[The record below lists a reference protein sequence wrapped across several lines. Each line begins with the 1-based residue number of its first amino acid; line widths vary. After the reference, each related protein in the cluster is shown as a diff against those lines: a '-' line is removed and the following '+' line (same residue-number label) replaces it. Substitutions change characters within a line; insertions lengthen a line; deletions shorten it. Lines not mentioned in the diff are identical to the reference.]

1 MSTISMADLLAKSET
16 KNLKLER
23 NQEIQGEIISIGDS
37 EIILD
42 LGSKA
47 EGVLSKK
54 DFSEDAVSA
63 LKVGDK
69 ISSFVIRTENESG
82 QVVLG
87 LNRPVSTGKSGGHS
101 KNWDKFISAKNRSQ
115 VMQGKALELNKGGLI
130 VEVEGVRGFLPS
142 SQVTLS
148 QASKIDELV
157 GQDMQVTVIEVD
169 PGQNRLI
176 FSQKTTVSE
185 ETKKKLSQIKPGEK
199 MKGVVSAIL
208 PFGVFV
214 TLENPARNALA
225 RNASHNDASGSHSDA
240 GGNIEGLIHISEL
253 SWEKVED
260 PGTVVKAA
268 QELEGVVASVDLNTG
283 RVNLSLKQATVDPF
297 TEAAKK
303 FQPEDV
309 ISGTVT
315 KVSSI
320 GVSLELEPARNA
332 LPEAAASLQ
341 AGSHSAAGGGGVEGL
356 IHTSKMEADMD
367 YPIGKKLTC
376 LVDSIDSQKRRIN
389 LVPFVT
395 STKDLIY
402 K

>member
-1 MSTISMADLLAKSET
+1 MTMADLLAKQES

-23 NQEIQGEIISIGDS
+23 NQEITGEVILIGISD
-37 EIILD
+37 IILD

-54 DFSEDAVSA
+54 DLSDSELEK

-69 ISSFVIRTENESG
+69 LQAFVLRSENESG

-87 LNRPVSTGKSGGHS
+87 SSKPLAQGRGGAHS
-101 KNWDKFISAKNRSQ
+101 KNWDRFNSAKNRAQ
-115 VMQGKALELNKGGLI
+115 VFRGKALELNRGGLI

-148 QASKIDELV
+148 QAAKIDELV
-157 GQDMQVTVIEVD
+157 GQEVQVTVIEVD

-176 FSQKTTVSE
+176 FSQKTAVTD
-185 ETKKKLSQIKPGEK
+185 ETKKKLAQIKPGDK
-199 MKGVVSAIL
+199 VSGIVAAIL
-208 PFGVFV
+208 PFGVFA
-214 TLENPARNALA
+214 TLENGL
-225 RNASHNDASGSHSDA
+225 
-240 GGNIEGLIHISEL
+240 EGLVHISEL

-260 PGTVVKAA
+260 PGTLFKVNDEISGLVTNT
-268 QELEGVVASVDLNTG
+268 DLNTG
-283 RVNLSLKQATVDPF
+283 RINFSVKQLSGDPF
-297 TEAAKK
+297 AEVAKK

-309 ISGTVT
+309 ISGVVT
-315 KVSSI
+315 KVSAL
-320 GVSLELEPARNA
+320 GVSLELE
-332 LPEAAASLQ
+332 
-341 AGSHSAAGGGGVEGL
+341 GGAEGL
-356 IHTSKMEADMD
+356 IPAGKMEQDLD
-367 YPIGKKLTC
+367 YPIGKKVTV
-376 LVDSIDSQKRRIN
+376 LVDSVDSGKRRIN

>member
-1 MSTISMADLLAKSET
+1 MAQMTMADLLAKTDIKSAT
-16 KNLKLER
+16 NLKLER
-23 NQEIQGEIISIGDS
+23 NQEIQGEIILIGDS

-42 LGSKA
+42 LGSKS

-54 DFSEDAVSA
+54 DFSSEQLAN

-69 ISSFVIRTENESG
+69 ITAFVVRTENESG

-87 LNRPVSTGKSGGHS
+87 RNKSVQSSGRGGHQ

-115 VMQGKALELNKGGLI
+115 IFQGKALELNKGGLI
-130 VEVEGVRGFLPS
+130 VEVDGVRGFLPS

-157 GQDMQVTVIEVD
+157 GNDLQVSVIEVD

-176 FSQKTTVSE
+176 FTQKTAVSE
-185 ETKKKLSQIKPGEK
+185 DTKKKLSGIKTGDK
-199 MKGVVSAIL
+199 VSGKVAAIL
-208 PFGVFV
+208 PFGVF
-214 TLENPARNALA
+214 TALENGL
-225 RNASHNDASGSHSDA
+225 
-240 GGNIEGLIHISEL
+240 EGLVHISEL
-253 SWEKVED
+253 SWDKVED
-260 PGTVVKAA
+260 PGTIFKVG
-268 QELEGVVASVDLNTG
+268 EDIEGVVATVDLNTG
-283 RVNLSLKQATVDPF
+283 RVNFSVKQLKGDPF
-297 TEAAKK
+297 AEVAKK

-309 ISGTVT
+309 VSATVT

-320 GVSLELEPARNA
+320 GVSVELED
-332 LPEAAASLQ
+332 
-341 AGSHSAAGGGGVEGL
+341 GVEGL
-356 IHTSKMEADMD
+356 IHSTKTEQDTD
-367 YPIGKKLTC
+367 YPIGKKVTC
-376 LVDSIDSQKRRIN
+376 LVDSIDSQKRRVN

>member
-1 MSTISMADLLAKSET
+1 MADLLAKTDT

-23 NQEIQGEIISIGDS
+23 NQEIEGEVIFIGDS

-54 DFSEDAVSA
+54 DFSEGAAAA
-63 LKVGDK
+63 LKTGDR
-69 ISSFVIRTENESG
+69 ISSFIIRTENESG

-87 LNRPVSTGKSGGHS
+87 LNRPVSTGKSLGHS

-115 VMQGKALELNKGGLI
+115 GMQGKALELNKGGLI
-130 VEVEGVRGFLPS
+130 VEVDGVRGFLPS

-157 GQDMQVTVIEVD
+157 GQDMQVIVIEVD

-176 FSQKTTVSE
+176 FSQKTAVSE
-185 ETKKKLSQIKPGEK
+185 ETKKKLSQIKQGDK
-199 MKGVVSAIL
+199 IKGVVSAIL
-208 PFGVFV
+208 PFGVFA
-214 TLENPARNALA
+214 TLK
-225 RNASHNDASGSHSDA
+225 D
-240 GGNIEGLIHISEL
+240 NIEGLIHISEL

-260 PGTVVKAA
+260 PGTAVKAG
-268 QELEGVVASVDLNTG
+268 QEIEGVVTSVDLNTG
-283 RVNLSLKQATVDPF
+283 RVNLSLKQATADPF
-297 TEAAKK
+297 ADDAKK

-309 ISGTVT
+309 VSGTVT

-320 GVSLELEPARNA
+320 GVSIEL
-332 LPEAAASLQ
+332 
-341 AGSHSAAGGGGVEGL
+341 GGGVEGL
-356 IHTSKMEADMD
+356 IHASKMDADMD
-367 YPIGKKLTC
+367 YPIGKKVTC
-376 LVDSIDSQKRRIN
+376 LVDSVDMSKRRVN

-395 STKDLIY
+395 STRDLIY